1 MALHTPQPIRSGVA
15 RRLLR
20 APLRLTRGLW
30 RAAQPWPTPS
40 GDSWAL
46 APQTGQGAGL
56 RRLAGLGA
64 LALLT
69 LVGLSFLGT
78 LTVLLGIGVASGSD
92 LAGWLLGLTL
102 LLAVVLLVW
111 ARGRL
116 RQWQAQAHP
125 LPASDELGQLRALH
139 AQARALPR
147 PDRAAVLGALQ
158 ATAQALQVTG
168 GGGTLTRDAFDARQ
182 AAREDLPE
190 LLAAARSG
198 RGAVQPQLQLIETR
212 MAAIAE
218 RGRAAQARA
227 AQAQAAYLQDKYAP
241 GKTAPEE
248 TAFSETGGKSPPRR

>member
-1 MALHTPQPIRSGVA
+1 MHTPRPLRSGAA

-20 APLRLTRGLW
+20 APLRLTRALW
-30 RAAQPWPTPS
+30 RAAQPWPASS
-40 GDSWAL
+40 GDPWAL
-46 APQTGQGAGL
+46 VPQTGRGTGL
-56 RRLAGLGA
+56 RRVAGLGA

-102 LLAVVLLVW
+102 LLAAVLLGW
-111 ARGRL
+111 ARGRA

-147 PDRAAVLGALQ
+147 SDRAAVLGALQ
-158 ATAQALQVTG
+158 ATAQALQATG
-168 GGGTLTRDAFDARQ
+168 GEGTLTRDAFDARQ

-190 LLAAARSG
+190 LLAAAR
-198 RGAVQPQLQLIETR
+198 RG
-212 MAAIAE
+212 
-218 RGRAAQARA
+218 G
-227 AQAQAAYLQDKYAP
+227 AP
-241 GKTAPEE
+241 C
-248 TAFSETGGKSPPRR
+248 SHSCS